1 MAALSEECRRLLAQ
15 LRQRYPGA
23 LPADPVSAGGV
34 VAAIHITPDQARKLF
49 APAAAIAAGLSSYR
63 NARMFFQVFGV
74 IYGLIAVAGFIVHPH
89 AEGSEQLA
97 GVVAINLADNFL
109 HIAISL
115 FSLFVGFAPRHP
127 TMTVGQTR

>member
-1 MAALSEECRRLLAQ
+1 MLEGENVTKKIAIGFGAVLLLIGILGFIPAFT
-15 LRQRYPGA
+15 PGGLLLGIFA
-23 LPADPVSAGGV
+23 VDAEHNI
-34 VAAIHITPDQARKLF
+34 IHLASG
-49 APAAAIAAGLSSYR
+49 AAAIAAGLSSYR

-109 HIAISL
+109 HVAI
-115 FSLFVGFAPRHP
+115 
-127 TMTVGQTR
+127 